1 MIDGLVQWFMQDPLK
16 NLLLIFGSGGLL
28 AACFKWGSM
37 WADRRRI
44 RVRVLSEH
52 FDPKVNAT
60 IEVVLRF
67 EVTNVGEKATSLE
80 PDVVVRSVTPNTELK
95 TFVLPIQEVDRQLP
109 PHTQKQF
116 TAKATVG
123 AVYPFCWFKRYSFRV
138 LRGRGAIIRYRNA
151 KNEDIPF
158 GRYWCEY
165 LLFRWFGR
173 IIKAA

>member
-1 MIDGLVQWFMQDPLK
+1 MIDGLVQWLMQEPLK

-44 RVRVLSEH
+44 HVRVLSEH
-52 FDPKVNAT
+52 FDPKVNPT
-60 IEVVLRF
+60 TEVVLRF

-80 PDVVVRSVTPNTELK
+80 PDVVVRSVTPKRELIS
-95 TFVLPIQEVDRQLP
+95 FVLPIQEADRQLP
-109 PHTQKQF
+109 PHAQKQF
-116 TAKATVG
+116 TAKAIVR

-138 LRGRGAIIRYRNA
+138 LRGSGAIIRYRNA

-158 GRYWCEY
+158 GRYWYEY
-165 LLFRWFGR
+165 LLFRWFGQ